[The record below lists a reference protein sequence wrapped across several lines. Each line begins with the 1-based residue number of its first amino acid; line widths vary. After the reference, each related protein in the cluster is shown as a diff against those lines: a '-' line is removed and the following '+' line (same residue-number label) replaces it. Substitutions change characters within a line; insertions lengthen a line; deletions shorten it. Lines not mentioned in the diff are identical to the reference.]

1 MLMMILRREWKRA
14 GSYESLYHLDA
25 QLQDFSLLKG
35 VVGRDRV
42 LNSWISCIIFFSL
55 LLFLR
60 FFLEAFFLLSV
71 LIFLFS
77 HPRRICTVFFKQL
90 CIFRMHDMGVYI
102 RRKRRKEKGRGRYS
116 SQGQTAQ
123 IEARRSR

>member
-60 FFLEAFFLLSV
+60 FFLEAFFFAFRSDLS
-71 LIFLFS
+71 FLS
-77 HPRRICTVFFKQL
+77 PSAY
-90 CIFRMHDMGVYI
+90 MH
-102 RRKRRKEKGRGRYS
+102 S
-116 SQGQTAQ
+116 FL
-123 IEARRSR
+123 